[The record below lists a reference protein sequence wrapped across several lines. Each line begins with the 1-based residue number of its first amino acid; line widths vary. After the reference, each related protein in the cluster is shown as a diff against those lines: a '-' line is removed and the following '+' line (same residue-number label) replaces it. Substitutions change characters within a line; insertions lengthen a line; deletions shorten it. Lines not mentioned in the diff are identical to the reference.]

1 MKGDLGESDAC
12 RADWASRKGLGWKI
26 CVAVGGRVHD
36 LGQKASVE
44 VLMRIKRRGE
54 TVEVGRGGSNL

>member
-1 MKGDLGESDAC
+1 M
-12 RADWASRKGLGWKI
+12 SRKGLGWKI

-44 VLMRIKRRGE
+44 VLMRIKRREE
-54 TVEVGRGGSNL
+54 TVEVGRGVSNL